1 MFPRSAKFLI
11 VDDFATMRKIIEKML
26 AEMGYANVEE
36 AADGQQAV
44 LMLQKAASSSQPFD
58 MVICD
63 WNMPGLSGLEVL
75 KICRDNQ
82 NLKNL
87 PFIMVTCESEQSNIL
102 EAAHLGVSDY
112 AVKPFSSKVFEAKVQ
127 KAWKKHFDKPTKS
140 KKTG

>member
-36 AADGQQAV
+36 AGDGQQAV
-44 LMLQKAASSSQPFD
+44 LMLQKAASTAQPFD

-75 KICRDNQ
+75 KICRDDK

-112 AVKPFSSKVFEAKVQ
+112 AVKPFSSKVFEAKVL
-127 KAWKKHFDKPTKS
+127 KAWKKHFDKPAKS
-140 KKTG
+140 KKTA